1 MLFELARLLVLW
13 FLLLSAQP
21 ITAKTPLDEPLK
33 ELNQKIAN
41 LQNTIHVGQQN
52 QLNLAITLQENKN
65 KLSRLH
71 RKVLNLSTQL
81 KTHDLSLKQ
90 LQDQLH
96 AQNENLVNQK
106 TNIAQQI
113 KAAYW
118 LSLTE
123 NFEAI
128 PYIQFLN
135 QQRFAELIRCKEQIA
150 RLNVQHERKQ
160 EQMDHLYASLKSRQS
175 AQKSLNR
182 TQLKQKIRLTQLK
195 QTLSQQNRR
204 LQRWLSDRQA
214 LMQLLKKLEKKSGT
228 IVVTHRTQRFKQTHA
243 IAHLRGK
250 LSWPVSGV
258 ITQRF
263 NTSIEESEFKYTG
276 VTITAIPQSV
286 HTIYRGRVVF
296 AHRFRGL
303 GLLIIVDHGN
313 GYLSLYAH
321 NQSLMKKEND
331 LVNTS
336 EVIAHLGDTQPAKLY
351 FEMRHNGQPLNP
363 EQWCSRR

>member
-1 MLFELARLLVLW
+1 MFFDLARLLVLW

-21 ITAKTPLDEPLK
+21 SVAKPTLDEPLK

-41 LQNTIHVGQQN
+41 LQNTIHVGQKN
-52 QLNLAITLQENKN
+52 QLNLAITLQKNKN
-65 KLSRLH
+65 ELSQLH
-71 RKVLNLSTQL
+71 RKVLNLTTEL
-81 KTHDLSLKQ
+81 KAHDLSLKKV
-90 LQDQLH
+90 QDQLH
-96 AQNENLVNQK
+96 AQSENLVTQK
-106 TNIAQQI
+106 TNITQQI

-118 LSLTE
+118 LKLTE
-123 NFEAI
+123 NLEVM

-135 QQRFAELIRCKEQIA
+135 QQRFVELMRCKEQIA
-150 RLNVQHERKQ
+150 QLGVQYQSKQ
-160 EQMDHLYASLKSRQS
+160 EQVDHLYTSLKSRQN

-195 QTLSQQNRR
+195 ETLSQQNRR
-204 LQRWLSDRQA
+204 LHRWLSDRQA
-214 LMQLLKKLEKKSGT
+214 LVQLLKKLEKHSKA
-228 IVVTHRTQRFKQTHA
+228 IVVTHRTQRLERTHA
-243 IAHLRGK
+243 IAQLRGK

-286 HTIYRGRVVF
+286 HAIYRGRVVF
-296 AHRFRGL
+296 AHPFRGL
-303 GLLIIVDHGN
+303 GLLIIVDHGH

-321 NQSLMKKEND
+321 NQSLTKKEND
-331 LVNTS
+331 LVDTS